1 MPALEIDW
9 IDIMLKKYLPTIGL
23 ILTLLVMAACGQS
36 EVAAPPDEQAA
47 DEVAPAS
54 SEEVAAPEQNL
65 TTGCVENYAEG
76 VDYFP
81 DKVDLTYAEGLTVE
95 YHDHYKVV
103 EVTAPWPGATETYQ
117 YVLVQCGTPAPEGF
131 DGVQVVEVPVNTMVS
146 MSTTLIPHLD
156 SMGLLDRL
164 VGLDSFAYVN
174 NPTVREMIDAGEL
187 AEIGFGTEMNV
198 EVALDLDPEI
208 IMAHVTGTPE
218 YDSAPPLIEAG
229 LPVVISGDWVEE
241 VPLGRA
247 EWIKYISL
255 FFNTEAQANAVFSE
269 IETQYNEIA
278 PLARAAAE
286 KPTVLADTPYQGT
299 WYIPGGQSYTAQ
311 LFEDAGADYIW
322 ADDDTAGSL
331 LTLDFE
337 VVFDMAQD
345 ADVWV
350 NANFASLDEM
360 AATDERFTEFAA
372 FQNGNVY
379 GHNKRQ
385 TEYGNDFFES
395 GAAQPHIVLLDLIK
409 IFHPELVPDHE
420 FYYYVHLQ

>member
-1 MPALEIDW
+1 
-9 IDIMLKKYLPTIGL
+9 MLKKCLPL
-23 ILTLLVMAACGQS
+23 IMILAMVACGQP
-36 EVAAPPDEQAA
+36 EDITTAPPDEQS
-47 DEVAPAS
+47 AS
-54 SEEVAAPEQNL
+54 EPESTGGEAVAAPEHNL
-65 TTGCVENYAEG
+65 TTGCVETYAEG
-76 VDYFP
+76 IDYFP
-81 DKVDLTYAEGLTVE
+81 DKAELTYADGLAVE
-95 YHDHYKVV
+95 YHDNYKVV

-117 YVLVQCGTPAPEGF
+117 YLLVQCGTPAPEGF
-131 DGVQVVEVPVNTMVS
+131 DGIQVIEVPVNTMVA

-156 SMGLLDRL
+156 SMGVLDRL

-174 NPTVREMIDAGEL
+174 NPTVREMIDAGKL

-198 EVALDLDPEI
+198 EVALDLDPEM

-247 EWIKYISL
+247 EWIKYVSL

-269 IETQYNEIA
+269 IETQYNEVA
-278 PLARAAAE
+278 PLARAAAD
-286 KPTVLADTPYQGT
+286 KPTVLADAPYQGT

-311 LFEDAGADYIW
+311 LFKDAGADYLW
-322 ADDDTAGSL
+322 ADDTTSGSL

-337 VVFDMAQD
+337 VVFDVAQD

-350 NANFASLDEM
+350 NANFTSLEEM
-360 AATDERFTEFAA
+360 AATDERFMEFAA
-372 FQNGNVY
+372 YQNGNVY

>member
-1 MPALEIDW
+1 MT
-9 IDIMLKKYLPTIGL
+9 KKHLPTIGM
-23 ILTLLVMAACGQS
+23 ILVILAMAACGQS
-36 EVAAPPDEQAA
+36 SAAAPPDDQTAIEA
-47 DEVAPAS
+47 EPAS
-54 SEEVAAPEQNL
+54 GEALTPPDHNL
-65 TTGCVENYAEG
+65 TTGCVETYTEG

-81 DKVDLTYAEGLTVE
+81 DKAELSYADGLTIE

-103 EVTAPWPGATETYQ
+103 EVTDPWPGAEETYR
-117 YVLVQCGTPAPEGF
+117 YVLVQCGTPTP
-131 DGVQVVEVPVNTMVS
+131 DGIDGDQVIEVPVNTMVS
-146 MSTTLIPHLD
+146 MSTTLISHLD

-187 AEIGFGTEMNV
+187 AEIGSGTEMNV
-198 EVALDLDPEI
+198 EVALDLDPELI
-208 IMAHVTGTPE
+208 IAHVTGTPE
-218 YDSAPPLIEAG
+218 YDSAPPLLEAG

-247 EWIKYISL
+247 EWVKYISL
-255 FFNTEAQANAVFSE
+255 FFNTEAQANIVFNE
-269 IETQYNEIA
+269 IEAQYNEIA
-278 PLARAAAE
+278 PLARAVAD

-311 LFEDAGADYIW
+311 LFEDAGADYLW

-337 VVFDMAQD
+337 VVFDVAQD

-350 NANFASLDEM
+350 NVNFTSLEEM
-360 AATDERFTEFAA
+360 AAADERFVEFAA
-372 FQNGNVY
+372 YQNGRVY
-379 GHNKRQ
+379 ANNKRQ

-395 GAAQPHIVLLDLIK
+395 GAANPHLVLLDLIK
-409 IFHPELVPDHE
+409 IFHPDLVPDHE
-420 FYYYVHLQ
+420 FYFYVHLQ